1 MVVQIENPANK
12 SMHYGDEVFAK
23 NLSMPDKLPKKM
35 LYSDREAE
43 QRYNEIQ
50 ADIFQKQKKA
60 KPKEVVKFPMVLKI
74 LLGVGATLAL
84 LFKGK
89 TIFNWAKD
97 VLTR

>member
-1 MVVQIENPANK
+1 MVVQIDNPANK
-12 SMHYGDEVFAK
+12 SMHYGDQVFAK
-23 NLSMPDKLPKKM
+23 DLTMPDKLPTKT

-43 QRYNEIQ
+43 QRYNQIQ

-60 KPKEVVKFPMVLKI
+60 KPKEIIKFPMILKI
-74 LLGVGATLAL
+74 LLGVGGTLAV

-89 TIFNWAKD
+89 TIFKWVKD